1 MFCDG
6 CGTPFAAGTS
16 YCSSCGK
23 QLTSA
28 PAAPVAGG
36 AAAPMPARAAGDGRV
51 RRNLSLLAGLWMAS
65 GVLQLMGLGW
75 LMIFRRMMFGSDWP
89 LGNWGPSLRPFLLG
103 GLLSGGIFL
112 ALFGVVHLLLAW
124 GLFERQPW
132 ARMLGIV
139 LAFLALIRIP
149 FGTALGI
156 YTLWVLLPES
166 SGQEYDGLAGVG
178 GQANSARNPV

>member
-1 MFCDG
+1 MFCDS
-6 CGTPFAAGTS
+6 CGAPFTAGTF

-23 QLTSA
+23 QLKSA
-28 PAAPVAGG
+28 PTVPLASG
-36 AAAPMPARAAGDGRV
+36 AAAPMTARAAGDARV

-65 GVLQLMGLGW
+65 GVLRLMGLGW

-166 SGQEYDGLAGVG
+166 SGQEYDALAGVG
-178 GQANSARNPV
+178 GQANSVRNPV